1 MIVEIRAGENEL
13 YQVCEILEPLVR
25 ARKLILLSGEMGSG
39 KTTLV
44 KTLMKKMGVGSS
56 VQSPTYSLVNTYDIG
71 EGPEVYHFDLYRL
84 NRPEEAEE
92 AGIAELLQ
100 KNRCRIVEWPERLPS
115 GYYENPVRVSIET
128 TIDERIYRIEG

>member
-44 KTLMKKMGVGSS
+44 KTLMKKMGV
-56 VQSPTYSLVNTYDIG
+56 
-71 EGPEVYHFDLYRL
+71 
-84 NRPEEAEE
+84 
-92 AGIAELLQ
+92 
-100 KNRCRIVEWPERLPS
+100 
-115 GYYENPVRVSIET
+115 
-128 TIDERIYRIEG
+128 